1 MLRQLMS
8 PILPRALCHRLHA
21 RVPCVLAAAV
31 LLGACASAPP
41 NYYYTLLPAAGVSD
55 DAPAKPSSGFALSI
69 QSVQVPEQVDRLQ
82 IVVTDPASTQ
92 VYPLETSLWA
102 GSLPDEIRQALAA
115 ALQDSLGVR
124 DMPITQIP
132 EDFPVWRV
140 ALQVQRFDSI
150 YQQRA
155 IIDANWTLS
164 PVNLKGRPVLLCG
177 ERFSEQV
184 GEGMSSLVAGHQRIL
199 QAMAARMAT
208 QIRQAHAATGGKAPF
223 IEGCTPS

>member
-1 MLRQLMS
+1 MLRPM
-8 PILPRALCHRLHA
+8 LPRILRSRL
-21 RVPCVLAAAV
+21 PGLLAVVA

-41 NYYYTLLPAAGVSD
+41 NYYYTLLPAVGKGGAASE
-55 DAPAKPSSGFALSI
+55 PASSGFALSI

-115 ALQDSLGVR
+115 ALQDSLSVR

-132 EDFPVWRV
+132 EDFPVWKV
-140 ALQVQRFDSI
+140 ALRVQRFDSI
-150 YQQRA
+150 YQERA
-155 IIDANWTLS
+155 VVDANWTLS
-164 PVNLKGRPVLLCG
+164 PVNLKGRPTLLCG

-199 QAMAARMAT
+199 QAVAARMAS
-208 QIRQAHAATGGKAPF
+208 QILQAHAVSGGKAPA
-223 IEGCTPS
+223 IPGCTPSPSLNKG

>member
-1 MLRQLMS
+1 MLRPM
-8 PILPRALCHRLHA
+8 LPRPRLVFS
-21 RVPCVLAAAV
+21 RLPGLLAVTA

-41 NYYYTLLPAAGVSD
+41 NHYYTLLPAAGTV
-55 DAPAKPSSGFALSI
+55 AAATEPASSGFALSI

-92 VYPLETSLWA
+92 VYPLDTSLWA

-132 EDFPVWRV
+132 EDFPVWKV
-140 ALQVQRFDSI
+140 ALRVQRFDSI

-164 PVNLKGRPVLLCG
+164 PVNLKGRPTLLCG
-177 ERFSEQV
+177 DRFSEQV

-199 QAMAARMAT
+199 QTMAARMAT
-208 QIRQAHAATGGKAPF
+208 QIRQAQTATGGKAPV
-223 IEGCTPS
+223 IEGCTPSS